1 TDIMSMGK
9 RQWLVLAII
18 LSSFAIGLYF
28 YPWMPERIASHW
40 NAAGEVNGYMPKLW
54 GLFLMPFISVAM
66 FLLFLVIPKMEP
78 MKENLAKFRTYFDTF
93 TLVLFL
99 FLFYIYLLT
108 ILWNIGARFNMS
120 QMLVPAFG
128 FLIYYCGILMQNA
141 KRNWFIGIRTPW
153 TLSSEAVWNKTHQ
166 LGGRLFKI
174 AAVIA
179 FIGIFVPRYALFFF
193 LVPVLGFSIF
203 LFVYSYV
210 KYKAIV

>member
-1 TDIMSMGK
+1 MGK
-9 RQWLVLAII
+9 RQWLILAII
-18 LSSFAIGLYF
+18 LASFAIGLYF

-54 GLFLMPFISVAM
+54 GLFLMPVISIAM
-66 FLLFLVIPKMEP
+66 FILFLVIPRLEP

-99 FLFYIYLLT
+99 FLFYLYLLT
-108 ILWNIGARFNMS
+108 ILWNLGTRFNMG

-153 TLSSEAVWNKTHQ
+153 TLSSDAVWNKTHQ
-166 LGGRLFKI
+166 LGARLFKI
-174 AAVIA
+174 AAAIA
-179 FIGIFVPRYALFFF
+179 FAGIFVPKYALVFV
-193 LVPVLGFSIF
+193 LVPVIGFSVF
-203 LFVYSYV
+203 LFIYSYV